1 MAGIWC
7 VQMKLNY
14 RMWQRE
20 RTLEAT
26 ESSGF
31 LTILGHKTL
40 LSNSI
45 SLRMLMFKLKEA
57 AQVWLRQAGDPCA
70 PMGDM
75 QGD

>member
-1 MAGIWC
+1 
-7 VQMKLNY
+7 MKLNH
-14 RMWQRE
+14 RMWHQE

-31 LTILGHKTL
+31 LMIWGHKTL
-40 LSNSI
+40 LLNSI
-45 SLRMLMFKLKEA
+45 SLRMLMLKLKAA

-75 QGD
+75 